1 MPVPRA
7 PDALDDYRWDQLQ
20 LMQGIGPENV
30 VLHNCRGLSNSIP
43 LQRDPVERARM
54 LRLLRNLQNLL
65 VKFQS
70 GNPEKRIEAAEQVRW
85 WLNDDCAMEFFEEA
99 ETEIQK
105 KEKKNGLMIQT
116 IPNLEM
122 EMTQKVAQ
130 IAKTVATMTTMM
142 MTIVVVALVATAALV
157 EVDLTM
163 RESRSRGGLHQA
175 LCLQEALVR

>member
-7 PDALDDYRWDQLQ
+7 PDALDDYPWDQLQ

-70 GNPEKRIEAAEQVRW
+70 GNPEKRIEAAERVR
-85 WLNDDCAMEFFEEA
+85 
-99 ETEIQK
+99 
-105 KEKKNGLMIQT
+105 
-116 IPNLEM
+116 
-122 EMTQKVAQ
+122 
-130 IAKTVATMTTMM
+130 
-142 MTIVVVALVATAALV
+142 
-157 EVDLTM
+157 
-163 RESRSRGGLHQA
+163 
-175 LCLQEALVR
+175 

>member
-70 GNPEKRIEAAEQVRW
+70 GNPEKWIEAAEQVRS
-85 WLNDDCAMEFFEEA
+85 WLNDDCAMEFLKR
-99 ETEIQK
+99 QK
-105 KEKKNGLMIQT
+105 QRFRRRRRRT
-116 IPNLEM
+116 
-122 EMTQKVAQ
+122 
-130 IAKTVATMTTMM
+130 
-142 MTIVVVALVATAALV
+142 
-157 EVDLTM
+157 D
-163 RESRSRGGLHQA
+163 R
-175 LCLQEALVR
+175 